1 MTVKLSAN
9 LGFMWSE
16 LPLLDRIAAS
26 ANAGFKAIELHW
38 PYDTPPDLVRKACAQ
53 RELRLLSINTP
64 VGREAGDAGLAA
76 QPGRE
81 AEFRGAFKQ
90 TLDWAVE
97 SGACMIHVLPGLAA
111 PSTQSTNQPQ
121 LQAQAQAQAA
131 FLENLLWASELAA
144 AQQITLLLEAIN
156 GRDKPGYF
164 YHRQAESMAI
174 INALK
179 DKAFSESKIAI
190 DNVKLM
196 FDVYHVGVAEGDI
209 LKKLEHYLPHIG
221 HIQIAS
227 VPNRAEPDEGEVRYE
242 AVFEALSALGY
253 KGWVGCEYRPR
264 GDPQEGLRWVSA
276 MGLAL

>member
-1 MTVKLSAN
+1 MAVKLSAN
-9 LGFMWSE
+9 LGLLWSD
-16 LPLLDRIAAS
+16 LPLLERIAAS
-26 ANAGFKAIELHW
+26 ARAGFKAIELHW
-38 PYDTPPDLVRKACAQ
+38 PYDTSPELVHEACA
-53 RELRLLSINTP
+53 RLGLRLLSINTP
-64 VGREAGDAGLAA
+64 VGNAAGDAGLAA

-81 AEFRGAFKQ
+81 TEFRAAFKQ
-90 TLDWAVE
+90 TLDWASA
-97 SGACMIHVLPGLAA
+97 SGASMIHVLPGLSL
-111 PSTQSTNQPQ
+111 PHGQTV
-121 LQAQAQAQAA
+121 
-131 FLENLLWASELAA
+131 FVDNLLWANELAA

-174 INALK
+174 IDALR
-179 DKAFSESKIAI
+179 DKAGSNSSAPT

-209 LKKLEHYLPHIG
+209 LKKLERYLPHIG

-242 AVFEALSALGY
+242 AVFEALTALGY
-253 KGWVGCEYRPR
+253 QGWVGCEYRPR
-264 GDPQEGLRWVSA
+264 GDPQAGLKWVHA

>member
-1 MTVKLSAN
+1 VTVKLSAN

-38 PYDTPPDLVRKACAQ
+38 PYDTPPDLVRQACAQ
-53 RELRLLSINTP
+53 LDLQLLSINTP

-81 AEFRGAFKQ
+81 TEFRDAFKQ
-90 TLDWAVE
+90 TLDWAVQ
-97 SGACMIHVLPGLAA
+97 SGASMIHVLPGLAV
-111 PSTQSTNQPQ
+111 PSTQLTSQPQ
-121 LQAQAQAQAA
+121 LQTQAQVA

-174 INALK
+174 IDALK
-179 DKAFSESKIAI
+179 DKAVSESKMAI

-242 AVFEALSALGY
+242 AVFEGLSALGY
-253 KGWVGCEYRPR
+253 QGWVGCEYRPR
-264 GDPQEGLRWVSA
+264 GDPQEGLKWVSA